1 MSRHDTAGIWVAFSS
16 QHASDIVAA
25 DRKALSKEYLAE
37 DFDLFD
43 WSLDDS
49 EMARLNAATTPP
61 ITGTP
66 PQKPDDYNDCQVP

>member
-1 MSRHDTAGIWVAFSS
+1 MIPLASGLHSS
-16 QHASDIVAA
+16 QDASDIVA

-43 WSLDDS
+43 SFLLDDS

-66 PQKPDDYNDCQVP
+66 PQKPDDFNDCQVP